1 MLNKTFQLDKEKINK
16 LNENYKIKKDRYNKS
31 GEELLKIKSD
41 TVKSDN
47 NFENSLKDKY
57 NEATVKTIA
66 NFDLIRYSQSELISK
81 LHKSIKEQ
89 GKIISN
95 YSFQIIDSLRKVS
108 ELNNTVILQ
117 QNELIDREQQLEVSK
132 Q

>member
-16 LNENYKIKKDRYNKS
+16 LNENYKIKMDRYNKS

-41 TVKSDN
+41 TKKSDN

-81 LHKSIKEQ
+81 LHKSIKDQ
-89 GKIISN
+89 GKLISN